1 MRNRTNKAVIFLTV
15 MLLAGLLA
23 PCYGDEAME
32 AKINDLLNK
41 LTFEEKIQMLSG
53 DRTRFNGEGVERLG
67 IPKIK
72 MADGPVGV
80 RAGESTALPVSV
92 NLGASWDIN
101 LARRYGKILAEET
114 KAKGKHVILGPCICI
129 HRFPLSGRNFENYGE
144 DPYLTSRITVNYI
157 EGVQGEN
164 VIATAKHYAANDQE
178 WERHNVDILVDE
190 RALREIHLPAFEV
203 AVKEAGVYAIMNSY
217 SLVNGWHASESKHLL
232 TEILKDE
239 WGFDGIVMSDWGS
252 VYSAVEAANNGL
264 DLEMPN
270 GKWFGD
276 ELVAAVKD
284 GKVSEATIDD
294 KIRRNLRVRFKAGVF
309 ANPDPKEDDSVIRSE
324 AHQTFALEAAAKS
337 MILLKNNAALP
348 LEKSK
353 IKKIAVIGP
362 NANVARTGGGGSSR
376 VRPWHTVSPLDGIK
390 NLAGS
395 DVEVLYSEG
404 IEVGQ
409 AGYEPIPN
417 ECLKTG
423 DADEKGLR
431 GEYFNNTSFEGQPG
445 RVRVDSEINFTYRN
459 GRPTEGIDR
468 DNFSIRWT
476 GVLVPRT
483 SGMHTLG
490 IASDDGSMLYLDD
503 ALTIDNGGAHGEIMK
518 TCRKELVAG
527 KAYPIRLEYT
537 ELTSGASVKLLWK
550 EPGTMDSETL
560 LKQAITMAAESDAAI
575 VCVGNTY
582 RRESEG
588 GDISSFE
595 MEGDQDKLVKAVAAA
610 NPKTIVVLSGGT
622 PIYVG
627 AWLDEVE
634 GLIAA
639 MYPGQEGGQ
648 ALAQILFGEVNPSAK
663 LPFSYIQKKS
673 DTYAFD
679 GYQDKSLKM
688 PYKEGV
694 FVGYRWYDKHDIKP
708 LFEFGYGLSYTTFE
722 YSDLKVKKDGKL
734 EYTVSATIKN
744 TGKRAG
750 QEAVQ
755 LYVGAP
761 KSKVN
766 RPLKELKGFAK
777 VALEPGQSKTV
788 QMKLDPRSFQY
799 YDVDAKDWAADSGT
813 YQVLLGA
820 SSRDIRLKTT
830 VEVK

>member
-722 YSDLKVKKDGKL
+722 YSDLKVECGGEL
-734 EYTVSATIKN
+734 EYTVTATIKN

-750 QEAVQ
+750 EEVVQ
-755 LYVGAP
+755 LYVDPP
-761 KSKVN
+761 KSKVD
-766 RPLKELKGFAK
+766 RPVKELKGFAK
-777 VALEPGQSKTV
+777 VALEPGESKTV

-799 YDVDAKDWAADSGT
+799 YDVEAKDWAADSGV

-820 SSRDIRLKTT
+820 SSRDIRLRET
-830 VEVK
+830 VELP